1 MNRKKLEK
9 ICSVILSIVG
19 IILVI
24 DTILEQFFN
33 IGTKQQSFIFGYCI
47 AFVLLSIK
55 FPNILK
61 RKYVVYPLYIMVAQT
76 IYSLM
81 NKYF

>member
-1 MNRKKLEK
+1 MNREKLEK

-33 IGTKQQSFIFGYCI
+33 IVTKPQGFIFGYCI
-47 AFVLLSIK
+47 AFVLLGIK

-61 RKYVVYPLYIMVAQT
+61 RKYVVYPLYIMVAQA